1 MQRGP
6 MMALKKGDKL
16 PAAKL
21 LKLGAGGPE
30 AVDLAA
36 ITAGKRLAIF
46 ALPGA
51 YTGTCTTAHMP
62 SFIRTADAFRAKG
75 IDAIYCLTVNDP
87 FVTGAWAKDTGADK
101 AGIEVLADA
110 DGSFTKAV
118 GMDFDAAGA
127 GLFGRSKRY
136 AMLVRDGVVEVL
148 SEEASPGTCEVSG
161 GEALLE
167 QA

>member
-1 MQRGP
+1 
-6 MMALKKGDKL
+6 MALKKGDTL

-30 AVDLAA
+30 PVELAA
-36 ITAGKRLAIF
+36 ITAGKRVAIF

-51 YTGTCTTAHMP
+51 YTGTCTTSHMP

-75 IDAIYCLTVNDP
+75 VDAIYCITVNDP
-87 FVTGAWAKDTGADK
+87 FVIGAWAQETGADK

-148 SEEASPGTCEVSG
+148 NEESNPGACDISG
-161 GEALLE
+161 GEALLD